1 MDGVQTELDIELD
14 TTQDLATAEHTLWDV
29 GFLSHLEHAAGPV
42 PDPFPDPLPGPFPDP
57 PGRGFSGPCDRSQIA
72 RTHTALRPWQVPMGF
87 EMAGFPPAI
96 YLPTIKKS
104 ERCSKLIFPQQRGDS
119 SLCLSRLKRLWWR
132 EIASRGEEKSSSHH
146 EFFVPW
152 NELFSSNL

>member
-1 MDGVQTELDIELD
+1 MPRALSRTHFQTHFR
-14 TTQDLATAEHTLWDV
+14 AHFRA
-29 GFLSHLEHAAGPV
+29 HLEEGSQAHVTAVRSHAHTQ
-42 PDPFPDPLPGPFPDP
+42 
-57 PGRGFSGPCDRSQIA
+57 RS
-72 RTHTALRPWQVPMGF
+72 ALGKCQWVLRWQDSLLQF
-87 EMAGFPPAI
+87 TDH
-96 YLPTIKKS
+96 YIKKS

-119 SLCLSRLKRLWWR
+119 SLCLSRLKRLWRR